1 MEGFSVYGFSAAHG
15 ASFAE
20 LSYASAY
27 MRCHHPAEFFCG
39 LLNSQ
44 PMGFYSPRT
53 LLNEARRIGLEV
65 LPPDLR
71 LSGEGFTVEGFG
83 MTLRVGFSYSKGL
96 SRKAITSILSEREE
110 KPFASVA
117 DLYRRTAVEKDS
129 LEGLAKAGFLD
140 ALTGRNGGRAGALE
154 EASRLPKKRGR
165 HGDQPEIPMP
175 HPASWWTA
183 REGRGVRRLPISETA
198 RERMEWEALS
208 LNVSHHPLSPYRNA
222 LKGLGVL
229 TSEEVMASPHGTPVR
244 TAGLI
249 ECLQSP
255 PTKSDHP
262 VYFLVIED
270 EAGLLQTTI
279 FRSVYEKFGHL
290 LHREGAFLLEG
301 RVERTDARGFAFG
314 VQRIESLREALAG
327 SIPTP
332 RVSPS
337 RGAFLRAGRRGGG
350 PGSLAVPG
358 RFEPRNVV
366 NLPHPTTKT
375 EPGRRR

>member
-1 MEGFSVYGFSAAHG
+1 MFQLESPGQMNLSARLEPGRLTDLVAQISLFRPGPMRGDLVTPYVRRKNALNPTRSRSELEEVLRPTYGVMVFQEQVLEISHKVAGFSLAEGNLVRRAMTRERGPGAMLALKKEFVGRARARGVPEPKAEEVFSWMEGFSVYGFSAAHG

-129 LEGLAKAGFLD
+129 LEGLAKAGF
-140 ALTGRNGGRAGALE
+140 
-154 EASRLPKKRGR
+154 
-165 HGDQPEIPMP
+165 
-175 HPASWWTA
+175 WT
-183 REGRGVRRLPISETA
+183 P
-198 RERMEWEALS
+198 
-208 LNVSHHPLSPYRNA
+208 
-222 LKGLGVL
+222 
-229 TSEEVMASPHGTPVR
+229 
-244 TAGLI
+244 
-249 ECLQSP
+249 
-255 PTKSDHP
+255 
-262 VYFLVIED
+262 
-270 EAGLLQTTI
+270 
-279 FRSVYEKFGHL
+279 
-290 LHREGAFLLEG
+290 
-301 RVERTDARGFAFG
+301 
-314 VQRIESLREALAG
+314 
-327 SIPTP
+327 
-332 RVSPS
+332 
-337 RGAFLRAGRRGGG
+337 
-350 PGSLAVPG
+350 
-358 RFEPRNVV
+358 
-366 NLPHPTTKT
+366 
-375 EPGRRR
+375 

>member
-71 LSGEGFTVEGFG
+71 LSGEGFTVEGSG
-83 MTLRVGFSYSKGL
+83 MALRVGFSYSKGL
-96 SRKAITSILSEREE
+96 SRKAITSILAEREE

-117 DLYRRTAVEKDS
+117 DLYRRTAMEKDS

-165 HGDQPEIPMP
+165 YGDQPEIPI
-175 HPASWWTA
+175 
-183 REGRGVRRLPISETA
+183 RIRR
-198 RERMEWEALS
+198 
-208 LNVSHHPLSPYRNA
+208 V
-222 LKGLGVL
+222 G
-229 TSEEVMASPHGTPVR
+229 
-244 TAGLI
+244 
-249 ECLQSP
+249 
-255 PTKSDHP
+255 
-262 VYFLVIED
+262 
-270 EAGLLQTTI
+270 
-279 FRSVYEKFGHL
+279 
-290 LHREGAFLLEG
+290 
-301 RVERTDARGFAFG
+301 
-314 VQRIESLREALAG
+314 
-327 SIPTP
+327 
-332 RVSPS
+332 
-337 RGAFLRAGRRGGG
+337 GRRGRVGASG
-350 PGSLAVPG
+350 ACRSRRRPG
-358 RFEPRNVV
+358 REWS
-366 NLPHPTTKT
+366 
-375 EPGRRR
+375 GRRSP

>member
-1 MEGFSVYGFSAAHG
+1 MLALKKEFVRRAGARGVPKEKAEEVFSWMEGFSVYGFSAAHG

-27 MRCHHPAEFFCG
+27 MRCHHPAEFFSG

-53 LLNEARRIGLEV
+53 LLNEARRIGVEV
-65 LPPDLR
+65 LPPDVH
-71 LSGEGFTVEGFG
+71 LSGEGFTVEGSG
-83 MTLRVGFSYSKGL
+83 TALRVGLSYSRGL
-96 SRKAITSILSEREE
+96 SRTATASILSERQE

-117 DLYRRTAVEKDS
+117 DLYRRTAVEKNS

-140 ALTGRNGGRAGALE
+140 GLAGSSGRARALE
-154 EASRLPKKRGR
+154 ETKGLPEKKRR
-165 HGDQPEIPMP
+165 RRSNQPEIPMP
-175 HPASWWTA
+175 HPASWWSA
-183 REGRGVRRLPISETA
+183 REGRGMRRLPVSETVQ
-198 RERMEWEALS
+198 ERMEWETLS
-208 LNVSHHPLSPYRNA
+208 LNVSRHPLSPYRGA

-229 TSEEVMASPHGTPVR
+229 TGEEVMGLPHGTRAR

-255 PTKSDHP
+255 PTKSGHP

-279 FRSVYEKFGHL
+279 FRSVYERFGHL

-301 RVERTDARGFAFG
+301 RVERTDARGFAFLI
-314 VQRIESLREALAG
+314 QRIESLREALAG

-337 RGAFLRAGRRGGG
+337 PGAVLIAVRRGRRAG
-350 PGSLAVPG
+350 
-358 RFEPRNVV
+358 
-366 NLPHPTTKT
+366 
-375 EPGRRR
+375 